1 MMDLTNLFSEATM
14 KVKSSKIREL
24 MKMASVPGIIS
35 LGGGMPDSTSFPF
48 EEIKDIINNWTPA
61 KASIALQYGTTNGY
75 GPLID
80 KLKER
85 MERVKHI
92 SMEGHDIIV
101 TTGSQQA
108 LALLSKLFLDPGD
121 VVLVEIPSFIGA
133 IASIYSFTGDVV
145 GVPMDDEGMLV
156 DDLTAVIERCVTDG
170 RKVKFI
176 YTIPNFNNP
185 SGITTSQGRRRK
197 LLDVSNRYKIPVVE
211 DDPYGDLF
219 YDGTEDDYRPIKSL
233 DGEGNVLYLG
243 TFSKV
248 LSPGMRLGWILGPS
262 DVVAKAELLKQSFDA
277 CTPTFSQLIALD
289 YLEKGYMDAYI
300 GRMRDVYRKKRD
312 AALGALDRHMPPE
325 VTWTRPSGGLF
336 VWLTL
341 PDYLDSVDVF
351 KKSVER
357 KVAFVTGDAFLPEDH
372 RNNVLRLAFSNLS
385 EDKIEKGIEILAD
398 VLRGMLR

>member
-145 GVPMDDEGMLV
+145 GVPMDDEGMLI

-185 SGITTSQGRRRK
+185 S
-197 LLDVSNRYKIPVVE
+197 
-211 DDPYGDLF
+211 
-219 YDGTEDDYRPIKSL
+219 
-233 DGEGNVLYLG
+233 
-243 TFSKV
+243 
-248 LSPGMRLGWILGPS
+248 
-262 DVVAKAELLKQSFDA
+262 
-277 CTPTFSQLIALD
+277 
-289 YLEKGYMDAYI
+289 
-300 GRMRDVYRKKRD
+300 
-312 AALGALDRHMPPE
+312 
-325 VTWTRPSGGLF
+325 
-336 VWLTL
+336 
-341 PDYLDSVDVF
+341 
-351 KKSVER
+351 
-357 KVAFVTGDAFLPEDH
+357 
-372 RNNVLRLAFSNLS
+372 
-385 EDKIEKGIEILAD
+385 
-398 VLRGMLR
+398 